1 MFAMIGSTF
10 ANDDSSR
17 VAEIPKGSRFIL
29 TNELKVPSRTQDL
42 YFYKDGSFKTE
53 FQGNEACT
61 IQFRGTS
68 EREQIFSSPQE
79 IVTGLT
85 DSLLGQQWIYFPNS
99 DSVYAILCRGDSIT
113 IAGMKSV
120 LSKYFKVSMPNDKD
134 TSPIQSKL

>member
-1 MFAMIGSTF
+1 MQKLILSYIMFAMIGSTF

-61 IQFRGTS
+61 
-68 EREQIFSSPQE
+68 
-79 IVTGLT
+79 